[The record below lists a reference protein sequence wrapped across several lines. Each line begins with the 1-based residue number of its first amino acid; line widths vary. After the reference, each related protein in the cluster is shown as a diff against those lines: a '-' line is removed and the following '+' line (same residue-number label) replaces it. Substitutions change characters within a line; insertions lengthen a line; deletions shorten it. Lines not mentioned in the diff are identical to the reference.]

1 MGCIGPRPTDPS
13 PDKPG
18 TKVTTAT
25 TSAAAKGPQDTPIES
40 PKPDQPATA
49 PAEPQKPFKTQ
60 STLAGRTFIKRQYEA
75 LLRFKDETAF
85 RRFGLARHHKW
96 REETEAGRGN
106 QEFSIRERT
115 ACGDLVIL
123 AMEYTSSKSE
133 ETRYSRWVRPEIE
146 AVIEDKP
153 PPFLADPA
161 KKPSP
166 SAESK
171 VTPPGPSAGGK
182 TPALDDAIAT
192 LSGADDVRV
201 IDTRQRKIR
210 TWELVDL
217 WRAGNKAYGG
227 RLRVGGNAIVRPSGS
242 GLYVQL
248 TGGDGRALVRAW
260 VPRVDSGPLARTTS
274 EEVVPDLVIEGEV
287 KPTDGGTVLL
297 EFARVPQAGDPDEYT
312 EYVLALEPRVA
323 KPKQGVVRAAAA
335 ADTEAASDP
344 EPDVGTSGAGAGGT
358 SGGRLGGR
366 PIGNFRL
373 PSTGGKTV
381 SVRGYTRKDG
391 TFVRPHMRSAPRS
404 GGRR

>member
-1 MGCIGPRPTDPS
+1 MPEQPFRPRREDSSRREDKSPPSLAATAITLTVGCAVFFGTCMGCIGPCLTRSSPERQQASKPDPDPPTATLAGVAKADPAATIE
-13 PDKPG
+13 PPVQPEAVIGDKPQPPPPPPPDPAN
-18 TKVTTAT
+18 K
-25 TSAAAKGPQDTPIES
+25 PTP
-40 PKPDQPATA
+40 
-49 PAEPQKPFKTQ
+49 PAEPKT
-60 STLAGRTFIKRQYEA
+60 
-75 LLRFKDETAF
+75 
-85 RRFGLARHHKW
+85 
-96 REETEAGRGN
+96 
-106 QEFSIRERT
+106 
-115 ACGDLVIL
+115 
-123 AMEYTSSKSE
+123 
-133 ETRYSRWVRPEIE
+133 
-146 AVIEDKP
+146 
-153 PPFLADPA
+153 
-161 KKPSP
+161 
-166 SAESK
+166 
-171 VTPPGPSAGGK
+171 TPPGPSAGGK
-182 TPALDDAIAT
+182 TPALDDAIAA